1 MAGINKVILVGN
13 LGRDPEVKNLESGA
27 KMARFTLATNE
38 TYTDRASGERKDLTE
53 WHNIVCWRN
62 LAEIAEKYLNK
73 GKQIYLE
80 GRLRTRRWTD
90 QNNVERYTTEI
101 LADTI
106 QMLGRSENASEA
118 PGAPAASAPAMV
130 TQEPAY
136 APPIEEDDLP
146 F

>member
-53 WHNIVCWRN
+53 WHNIICWRN

-80 GRLRTRRWTD
+80 GRLRTRKWTD

-101 LADTI
+101 LADNI
-106 QMLGRSENASEA
+106 QMLGRSDNASENSSVSTA
-118 PGAPAASAPAMV
+118 VPAMV
-130 TQEPAY
+130 TQDSAY
-136 APPIEEDDLP
+136 VPPIEEDDLP